1 MKKLFATLVIF
12 ASFCIGNL
20 LLNGCASSDE
30 ATEQESVKPGL
41 SELDLAKQK
50 NDALANENAQ
60 IKQQITRFEQD
71 IRNLTAKAAQ
81 LETQLVEEK
90 EKVKLPAP
98 TIPPPEPPRI
108 QTLSEPTKPVLKEA
122 ESDYQIALDFFKKKN
137 YKETI
142 TKLQGII
149 DGGARKDLEDNCYY
163 WIGEANFGMKNYEA
177 AIGYFE
183 RVFNY
188 KISEKKDD
196 AAIMIAN
203 SHWEMGNKQEAI
215 KEYKKFIEKFPASP
229 YNKRAKARTGK

>member
-1 MKKLFATLVIF
+1 MKKLFAILVIF
-12 ASFCIGNL
+12 TSFCTGIFF
-20 LLNGCASSDE
+20 LNGCASSDE
-30 ATEQESVKPGL
+30 ATEEGSATPTPSK
-41 SELDLAKQK
+41 LDLAQQK
-50 NDALANENAQ
+50 TEALAKENAQ
-60 IKQQITRFEQD
+60 LKQQITRFEQD
-71 IRNLTAKAAQ
+71 VRNLTAKAAQ

-90 EKVKLPAP
+90 EKIKTPAPPPQPAP
-98 TIPPPEPPRI
+98 TRT
-108 QTLSEPTKPVLKEA
+108 QTLSEPTKPVIKEA

-137 YKETI
+137 YKEAI

-163 WIGEANFGMKNYEA
+163 WMGEANFGMKNYQA
-177 AIGYFE
+177 AIEFFE
-183 RVFNY
+183 KVFNY

-229 YNKRAKARTGK
+229 YNKRAKSRISK